1 MAHRC
6 SFEGSFA
13 VDVELTWVLQSTG
26 PRMIYHLLG
35 ILVDCFKCF
44 ISAKTVAARWMWPC
58 GQGPGSRRGG
68 SQLITDFF
76 FDNGSGWLMHS
87 HSSLTPRSVQDWWIA
102 QKVAQQIKKRSRG
115 STFTASCRCPWY
127 KEPHCNSEHTCSLV
141 TQHTHTLACTR
152 ADAVHLLERSES
164 KNKLWNSEQWRGG
177 EPRLQLRLEALTTFL
192 TGMFM
197 MAEKSECCVLIFN
210 KLELNLW
217 HNVLLSKQ
225 GTSLRNDSEERNGSC
240 WDANRCMFLINKAH
254 IWISEKAYWKKNYLH
269 FTTQYS
275 AGGRGRGAKAS
286 FSSIISKLLHT

>member
-102 QKVAQQIKKRSRG
+102 QKVAQQIKKQSRG
-115 STFTASCRCPWY
+115 SAFTASCRCPWY

-141 TQHTHTLACTR
+141 TQHTHTHSHAHVRMLCIYWSVQKVKT
-152 ADAVHLLERSES
+152 
-164 KNKLWNSEQWRGG
+164 NSETVNNGG
-177 EPRLQLRLEALTTFL
+177 VESHDF
-192 TGMFM
+192 
-197 MAEKSECCVLIFN
+197 
-210 KLELNLW
+210 
-217 HNVLLSKQ
+217 
-225 GTSLRNDSEERNGSC
+225 
-240 WDANRCMFLINKAH
+240 
-254 IWISEKAYWKKNYLH
+254 
-269 FTTQYS
+269 
-275 AGGRGRGAKAS
+275 S
-286 FSSIISKLLHT
+286 FV